1 MKVLKYFYN
10 VEINKKKQ
18 ILDKKA
24 IMLEIFNGIKPY
36 NCKILYFFILF
47 LSNIQEGKEDV
58 LI

>member
-10 VEINKKKQ
+10 VEINKKKPT
-18 ILDKKA
+18 LDKKP
-24 IMLEIFNGIKPY
+24 IILEIFNGIKLY
-36 NCKILYFFILF
+36 NCKIFYFVILF